1 MEQEM
6 ILKLQNIR
14 KNFGGIQALKDVS
27 LSLKKG
33 EVHALLGENG
43 AGKSTL
49 IKILTGVHRRIQER
63 YCYMVGKLRCKIQL
77 MQGKKGLQLF
87 IKN

>member
-33 EVHALLGENG
+33 EVHALLQTQN
-43 AGKSTL
+43 
-49 IKILTGVHRRIQER
+49 ILLYFSLLTILQQKLQE
-63 YCYMVGKLRCKIQL
+63 KHPLL
-77 MQGKKGLQLF
+77 L
-87 IKN
+87 

>member
-49 IKILTGVHRRIQER
+49 IKILTGVHKAER
-63 YCYMVGKLRCKIQL
+63 YCYMVRKLRCKIQL

>member
-49 IKILTGVHRRIQER
+49 IK
-63 YCYMVGKLRCKIQL
+63 Y
-77 MQGKKGLQLF
+77 
-87 IKN
+87 

>member
-33 EVHALLGENG
+33 EVHALWEKTEPEN
-43 AGKSTL
+43 
-49 IKILTGVHRRIQER
+49 
-63 YCYMVGKLRCKIQL
+63 QL
-77 MQGKKGLQLF
+77 
-87 IKN
+87 